1 MRGPILFL
9 CYMAVFGLSE
19 AAAGACQIKK
29 GGGVRSLILTPTADS
44 ILFLCYM
51 AVFGL
56 SEAAAGAG
64 QIKKKRKRSFTHP
77 NTNC

>member
-29 GGGVRSLILTPTADS
+29 GGGVRFLTPTADS
-44 ILFLCYM
+44 IPFLCYM